1 LQRTN
6 AYSALE
12 VLRQYAIQ
20 IHITLHYI
28 ACICASVAQ
37 LEAEKKEVEEKN
49 AAVEESRAMQ
59 QLLDNAK
66 VSCMSNSRVS
76 LTFLSTVVILVK
88 VQ

>member
-1 LQRTN
+1 
-6 AYSALE
+6 
-12 VLRQYAIQ
+12 
-20 IHITLHYI
+20 
-28 ACICASVAQ
+28 VAQ